1 MKSLEGMR
9 VLVTGGAGFIGSCI
23 ANDLVSHGA
32 IVTVYDLPASLQR
45 IRTQFEKNGI
55 QMVSGD
61 IRDRNQLLSACRDQD
76 LVSHQAAVLETT
88 LTAAKKVC
96 DVNIQG
102 SIEVFSAAAA
112 AEVPRVIYAS
122 SETVYGQAV
131 TLPQPESHP
140 TNPLHPYGV
149 SKLAVEKL
157 VQVYSA
163 NHGTKTIGFRYSN
176 VYGPGEWF
184 GRVLT
189 VFLKRAHQ
197 GKPPVL
203 WGGDQVRDFI
213 YVTDIAQF
221 HSLCAA
227 KEQLPWD
234 IFNVSTG
241 IGTTI
246 RELGLMMSDMFG
258 LDPPMVENVGMGQV
272 SSESEGRMRGRVE
285 CKEMVLDN
293 SRAKSLGWKPQVSL
307 REGITKQY
315 NWLKENPDAWNNLGI
330 S

>member
-1 MKSLEGMR
+1 MKSLEEMR

-23 ANDLVSHGA
+23 ADDLVSHGA
-32 IVTVYDLPASLQR
+32 SVTVYDLPVSLR
-45 IRTQFEKNGI
+45 RLRTKLENKGI
-55 QMVSGD
+55 QLIPGD
-61 IRDRNQLLSACRDQD
+61 IRDRNQLLSACQDQD
-76 LVSHQAAVLETT
+76 LISHQAAILETT
-88 LTAAKKVC
+88 LNAAKKVC

-131 TLPQPESHP
+131 TIPQPETHP
-140 TNPLHPYGV
+140 TKPIHPYGV

-157 VQVYSA
+157 AHVYSA
-163 NHGTKTIGFRYSN
+163 HHGTKMIGLRYSN
-176 VYGPGEWF
+176 VYGPEEWF

-189 VFLKRAHQ
+189 VFLKRAHE

-203 WGGDQVRDFI
+203 WGGDQMRDFI
-213 YVTDIAQF
+213 YVTDVAQL

-227 KEQLPWD
+227 REKLPWD
-234 IFNVSTG
+234 ILNVSTG
-241 IGTTI
+241 TGTTI
-246 RELGLMMSDMFG
+246 RELGLMISDMFG

-272 SSESEGRMRGRVE
+272 SSESEGRRRGRVE

-307 REGITKQY
+307 REGIMTQY
-315 NWLKENPDAWNNLGI
+315 NWLKENPDAWNNPGI

>member
-1 MKSLEGMR
+1 MTSLEGMR
-9 VLVTGGAGFIGSCI
+9 TLVTGGAGFIGSCI
-23 ANDLVSHGA
+23 ANDLASHGA
-32 IVTVYDLPASLQR
+32 IVTVYDLPSSLQR
-45 IRTQFEKNGI
+45 IHTQFEKRGI

-61 IRDRNQLLSACRDQD
+61 IRDRNQLVSACRDQD
-76 LVSHQAAVLETT
+76 LISHQAAVLETT
-88 LTAAKKVC
+88 ITAAKKVC

-102 SIEVFSAAAA
+102 SIDVFSAAVT

-131 TLPQPESHP
+131 ALPQLEAHP
-140 TNPLHPYGV
+140 TNPIHPYGV

-157 VQVYSA
+157 ANVFSA
-163 NHGTKTIGFRYSN
+163 HYGTRTIGLRYSN

-189 VFLKRAHQ
+189 VFLKRAHE

-203 WGGDQVRDFI
+203 WGGDQMRDFI
-213 YVTDIAQF
+213 YVTDVAHF

-227 KEQLPWD
+227 SEQLPWD
-234 IFNVSTG
+234 ILNVSTG

-246 RELGLMMSDMFG
+246 RELGLMISDMFG

-285 CKEMVLDN
+285 CREMVLDN

-307 REGITKQY
+307 REGIMKQY
-315 NWLKENPDAWNNLGI
+315 NWLKENPDVWNTPVVL
-330 S
+330 